1 MAANIRAGRAF
12 VEMTLEGRNQFK
24 SDLARSGA
32 QLKKF
37 GQTAKSVGRNLMR
50 MGAAAAVPLALSAKT
65 FAEFD
70 DKMRAVKAITGSTTE
85 DFAKLTAEA
94 KRLGATTR
102 FSASEAAEGMRF
114 LGMAG
119 FNTEQIM
126 KGLPAVLDL
135 AAAGAVE
142 LGMAADIVSDVGSAF
157 GLTAD
162 EAARVSDVIAQTA
175 SSANTSI
182 EMMGESF
189 KYVAPIAKAAGQTLE
204 ETSAAIGLLGN
215 SGIKASSAGTQ
226 LTEIMSSMGGK
237 SAKALEKMGIATKN
251 ADGSS
256 RRLLDVMTELG
267 DATRGMDPLDRLNQ
281 MMELFGKRG
290 GRAAIV
296 LADAGAATDAMR
308 MKMDNANGR
317 AAAMAE
323 TMEGGIGGA
332 FRQMKAAIE
341 AAGISM
347 GAALVP
353 MILLVT
359 ELTKKVALWF
369 EENAGIAKIL
379 AVVAAGLLATGAV
392 LVTFGT
398 LMTVAGAAATAF
410 TTAMAVMGG
419 VVAFLLSPIG
429 LLIALVATLTAG
441 LLFFTKAGK
450 KVKTMFTGGSKDA
463 KVFDGESEKKKKE
476 TLDLQKEVAA
486 AEEKSAELRL
496 KSAQMLKSAIV
507 AEGDERVKK
516 RRAEKGRMDES
527 NFDDVNTNLG
537 QNLSAASPR
546 GTFSSVQAARM
557 SLGTMPEMVRLAEAT
572 EALRKLMEA
581 ARRAREVIRFD

>member
-12 VEMTLEGRNQFK
+12 VEMTLDGHNKFK

-32 QLKKF
+32 RLKKF
-37 GQTAKSVGRNLMR
+37 GQTAKSVGKNLLA
-50 MGAAAAVPLALSAKT
+50 MGTAAAVPLALSAKT

-162 EAARVSDVIAQTA
+162 EAGRVSDVIAQTA

-267 DATRGMDPLDRLNQ
+267 AATRGMDPLDRLNT
-281 MMELFGKRG
+281 MMDLFGKRG

-296 LADAGAATDAMR
+296 LADAGRATDQMR
-308 MKMDNANGR
+308 VKMDTANGR
-317 AAAMAE
+317 AKAMAD

-332 FRQMKAAIE
+332 FRQMKAAVE
-341 AAGISM
+341 GAGIAM
-347 GAALVP
+347 GKALVP
-353 MILLVT
+353 MLLLVT

-369 EENAGIAKIL
+369 EENAGVAKIL
-379 AVVAAGLLATGAV
+379 VVVSAGLLATGAV
-392 LVTFGT
+392 LVTFGSLLT
-398 LMTVAGAAATAF
+398 IAGAAATAF
-410 TTAMAVMGG
+410 STAMAVMGG
-419 VVAFLLSPIG
+419 VVAFLMSPIG
-429 LLIALVATLTAG
+429 LLIALIATLTAG
-441 LLFFTKAGK
+441 LLYFSNAGK
-450 KVKTMFTGGSKDA
+450 KVRTMFGGGAKSTELKSDKHKEDA
-463 KVFDGESEKKKKE
+463 
-476 TLDLQKEVAA
+476 LDQQREVAA
-486 AEEKSAELRL
+486 AEAKSAELRL
-496 KSAQMLKSAIV
+496 QSAAMLKSAIS

-527 NFDDVNTNLG
+527 NFDDVNSNLG
-537 QNLSAASPR
+537 QNLSASSPR
-546 GTFSSVQAARM
+546 GTFSSIQAARM
-557 SLGTMPEMVRLAEAT
+557 SRGTMPEMVKVAEET
-572 EALRKLMEA
+572 EKMRKLLEA
-581 ARRAREVIRFD
+581 AKRAKEVIRFG

>member
-1 MAANIRAGRAF
+1 MAANIRAGRAV
-12 VEMTLEGRNQFK
+12 VEVVLDGRNKFK
-24 SDLARSGA
+24 SDLARAGA
-32 QLKKF
+32 RLKKF
-37 GQTAKSVGRNLMR
+37 GRTAKSVGKNLLA
-50 MGAAAAVPLALSAKT
+50 MGTAAAVPLALSAKT

-162 EAARVSDVIAQTA
+162 EAGRVSDVIAQTA

-189 KYVAPIAKAAGQTLE
+189 KFVAPIAKAAGQTLE

-267 DATRGMDPLDRLNQ
+267 AATRGMDPLDRLNT
-281 MMELFGKRG
+281 MMDLFGKRG

-296 LADAGAATDAMR
+296 LADAGRATDQMR
-308 MKMDNANGR
+308 VKMDTANGR
-317 AAAMAE
+317 AKAMAD

-332 FRQMKAAIE
+332 FRQMKAAVE
-341 AAGISM
+341 GAGIAM
-347 GAALVP
+347 GKALVP
-353 MILLVT
+353 MLLLVT

-369 EENAGIAKIL
+369 EENAGVAKIL
-379 AVVAAGLLATGAV
+379 LVVSAGLLATGAV
-392 LVTFGT
+392 LVTFGSLLT
-398 LMTVAGAAATAF
+398 IAGAAATAF
-410 TTAMAVMGG
+410 STAMAVMGG
-419 VVAFLLSPIG
+419 VVAFLMSPIG
-429 LLIALVATLTAG
+429 LLIALIGTLTAG
-441 LLFFTKAGK
+441 LLYFSNAGK
-450 KVKTMFTGGSKDA
+450 KVRTMFGGGAKSTELKSDKHKEDA
-463 KVFDGESEKKKKE
+463 
-476 TLDLQKEVAA
+476 LDQQKEVAA
-486 AEEKSAELRL
+486 AEAKSAELRL
-496 KSAQMLKSAIV
+496 QSAAMLKSAIS

-527 NFDDVNTNLG
+527 NFDDVNSNLG
-537 QNLSAASPR
+537 QNLSASSPR
-546 GTFSSVQAARM
+546 GTFSSIQAARM
-557 SLGTMPEMVRLAEAT
+557 SKGTMPEMVKVAEET
-572 EALRKLMEA
+572 EKMRKLLEA
-581 ARRAREVIRFD
+581 AKRAKEVIRFG